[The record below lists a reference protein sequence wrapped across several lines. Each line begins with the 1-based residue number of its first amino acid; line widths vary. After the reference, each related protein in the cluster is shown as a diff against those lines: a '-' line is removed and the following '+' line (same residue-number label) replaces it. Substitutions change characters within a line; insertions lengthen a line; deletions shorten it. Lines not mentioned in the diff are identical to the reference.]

1 MRLSQLVSLLGGC
14 LQGEDV
20 DVIQVAPL
28 ELAGAGQIS
37 FLANR
42 KYARQLATTQAT
54 AVILPADLAAGHAG
68 HCIVADNPYLYF
80 ARVSQLLNPVPP
92 IRPGIHPSAVVEVGA
107 VVDPS
112 AEVGALAYIGAN
124 AMVGAHALIGP
135 QCYVGEG
142 ASIGAHTRLMARVVI
157 QHGCIIGERGLV
169 HSGAVIG
176 ADGFGV
182 ANDGGRWEK
191 IPQIGIVRI
200 GNDVEIGANTT
211 IDRGAMA
218 DTVIGN
224 GVKLDNQIQIG
235 HNVQVGDHTAMAGC
249 VGVAGSAKIGAHCTV
264 GGGAIILGHLSLAD
278 HVHVSAATLITK
290 SIRQPGTYTGAY
302 PFEPHEDWLRHAAQ
316 LKQYDKLSSRLK
328 ALEQQRQPGDN
339 DA

>member
-1 MRLSQLVSLLGGC
+1 MRLSQLVGLLGGR
-14 LQGEDV
+14 LQGDDIDV
-20 DVIQVAPL
+20 TQVAPL
-28 ELAGAGQIS
+28 ELAGMGQIS

-42 KYARQLATTQAT
+42 KYARQLASTQAA
-54 AVILPADLAAGHAG
+54 AVILPTDLAAGYAG
-68 HCIVADNPYLYF
+68 NCIVADNPYLYF
-80 ARVSQLLNPVPP
+80 ARVSQQLNPVPP
-92 IRPGIHPSAVVEVGA
+92 LRPGVHPSAVVEADA
-107 VVDPS
+107 VIDPS
-112 AEVGALAYIGAN
+112 AEVGALAYVGSGAVIGPD
-124 AMVGAHALIGP
+124 VLIGP

-142 ASIGAHTRLMARVVI
+142 VRIGSNTRLMARVVI
-157 QHGCIIGERGLV
+157 QHGCQIGARGLL

-200 GNDVEIGANTT
+200 GDDVEIGANTT

-218 DTVIGN
+218 DTVIGH

-249 VGVAGSAKIGAHCTV
+249 VGVAGSARIGAYCTV
-264 GGGAIILGHLSLAD
+264 GGGAIILGHLTLAD

-290 SIRQPGTYTGAY
+290 SIREAGTYTGAY

-328 ALEQQRQPGDN
+328 ALEQQMQTGDN